1 MSRQPTPFALGRGEV
16 ARRSPAPPT
25 PKVSAAAG
33 VPPRSQVDIV
43 RTAQRELRS
52 PDEYVREISR
62 LWREAQQSFLA
73 IGRYLVQ
80 AKRKLAHGEFQ
91 KLVEASLPFGRQTAY
106 ELRMV
111 AEAVDGGRIP
121 EPKLPQAASV
131 AYQLAT
137 LKPEDLA
144 AADQDG
150 LLRPDLRRPEIVAWK
165 RERLRRTAGDNHE
178 AVARRRA
185 RLAELIRHHEKE
197 LEKARLELAELSESV
212 GRKIIIDGEA
222 EERD

>member
-1 MSRQPTPFALGRGEV
+1 MSRQPAPFVLSRGKV
-16 ARRSPAPPT
+16 VRRPAAPATPAPAT
-25 PKVSAAAG
+25 GV

-43 RTAQRELRS
+43 RTAQRELRN
-52 PDEYVREISR
+52 PEEYAREISR

-91 KLVEASLPFGRQTAY
+91 RLVEASLPFGRQTAY
-106 ELRMV
+106 ELRMI

-137 LKPEDLA
+137 LKPDDLA

-150 LLRPDLRRPEIVAWK
+150 LVRPDLRRFEIIAWK
-165 RERLRRTAGDNHE
+165 RERLRRSAGVNHE
-178 AVARRRA
+178 VLARRRA
-185 RLAELIRHHEKE
+185 RLAEIIRHHEEE
-197 LEKARLELAELSESV
+197 LEKARRELVELEEAV
-212 GRKIIIDGEA
+212 GGKVIDGEA
-222 EERD
+222 EEQD